1 MFGIEYLTV
10 GGYIVDGGILCRDC
24 GEKRNLPTGDSLS
37 VATLEAEWPD
47 GLGCG
52 DCGTEIVETSDP
64 PSLFTRLE
72 DGNGFTVDL
81 DGVDYDGQGF
91 GISIPGMETRI
102 PFSLLSDELLEDLQ
116 LTYCS
121 VAWRIGAEA
130 ERENGTRPELY
141 FGAWV
146 DEGVVY
152 FDLTRIMEDRTA
164 AILLGGVNGQRAIFD
179 FATGQSIDLTGP
191 PRRICDHEVECDCHQ
206 RDPI

>member
-52 DCGTEIVETSDP
+52 DCGAVIVETPEP
-64 PSLFTRLE
+64 PSLFARLE
-72 DGNGFTVDL
+72 QDGGFTVDL
-81 DGVDYDGQGF
+81 DGVDYDGRGF

-116 LTYCS
+116 LAYRS
-121 VAWRIGAEA
+121 AAWRIGAEQ
-130 ERENGTRPELY
+130 ERAGGGRRPELY

-152 FDLTRIMEDRTA
+152 FDLTRILQDKTA

-179 FATGQSIDLTGP
+179 FSTGQSIYLA
-191 PRRICDHEVECDCHQ
+191 
-206 RDPI
+206 DPAPIL